1 MAEGDFDGTIYVAQ
15 RREKCEIDAI
25 EKILDRLFER
35 KASSIPWD
43 ESADLY
49 GRIRALDPSND
60 RERAATIAKK
70 FTHLNVFPIDFDP
83 VLWSTF

>member
-25 EKILDRLFER
+25 EKSLDRLFER
-35 KASSIPWD
+35 KAEAIPWN
-43 ESADLY
+43 ERADLY
-49 GRIRALDPSND
+49 GRILALDPRNNH
-60 RERAATIAKK
+60 ERTVTIVKK

-83 VLWSTF
+83 VLWSTL